1 MNFWTGI
8 VTIMGFDLDDLF
20 PCLEV
25 VSTVAAGIFVGGAVY
40 INLVEHPARMT
51 LPDTKS
57 CHKEW
62 MESFDRARVL
72 QGRLALVSALSGA
85 GAYYCNPKKG
95 LPFLVGGG
103 LVATIFPYTL
113 FVLKPNSI
121 DPIYD
126 EEITNKKSESVVRET
141 IDKWNSYHMVRS
153 IVTLPVFVGYVMYLA
168 SGHKKFW

>member
-1 MNFWTGI
+1 
-8 VTIMGFDLDDLF
+8 MGFDLDDLF

-25 VSTVAAGIFVGGAVY
+25 VSTVATGIFVGNALYV
-40 INLVEHPARMT
+40 NLVEHPARMT
-51 LPDTKS
+51 IADTKS

-62 MESFDRARVL
+62 MESFDRAKVL
-72 QGRLALVSALSGA
+72 QSRLALVSIVSGA
-85 GAYYCNPKKG
+85 GAYYCNSKKG

-103 LVATIFPYTL
+103 LIATIFPYTL
-113 FVLKPNSI
+113 FILKPNSI

-126 EEITNKKSESVVRET
+126 EEITSKKSESVVMET

-153 IVTLPVFVGYVMYLA
+153 LITLPVFVGYVMYLA